1 MPEDVLG
8 RVTAIAAPGD
18 AITSPTVSYS
28 YKNTCTQG
36 ATNPCLE
43 LDTTTRQVSGGTQ
56 TVTTQQ
62 WFDGQGRVVETKAPG
77 PNLWSKVPKIPSTVI
92 TYTLYD
98 TMGRATTKSLPYAIS
113 SLAGTG
119 YIAPNLAQ
127 ARTVTN
133 YDGLGRPLGSVTYQ
147 DANTIK
153 LSTSIAYTVAQGLPS
168 FTQNT
173 TLPFERTTTLDA
185 YNHQAVSYTDAI
197 GRQRYNQVFKGN
209 GAPYTV
215 LRTIRYDRDVVGN
228 VYATLTYDAT
238 TTLQASQHA
247 TYDGVGRKI
256 GMDDSD
262 SGSGWVFSYDQNSNP
277 VSQTDPRSKSVY
289 INYDVLNRPLCKG
302 TTSAAVNPCTASA
315 TSTFFYDSYDKNSNP
330 GVTFP
335 TTCTA
340 PSGSYASD
348 PIGAMT
354 AETFSGVAGSGSR
367 CKGYDERG
375 RIDQSGLT
383 VNGDG
388 QTITQTM
395 NMSYNDAGQP
405 TSVVYPDGETVTAQY
420 DSNGYSRSA
429 FFGTPASTDPVNF
442 LVGQVSYTNSGQVA
456 GLAFGGSAAK
466 SSVPAPVFSTTM
478 GYDGIQRPVSS
489 SATNAG
495 GTFWNQN
502 RTYDNVGNVLGV
514 TTTLPTTTGGTQKD
528 VQSFC
533 YDSLNRLVWSG
544 NTGAPSGEDH
554 CGLAPAGTTLATY
567 QQAYTYDALDRLTS
581 GPSGTET
588 YGFAPVH
595 GALTLSTVPGQYASY
610 DAMGNMT
617 CRNVDTTTAH
627 ACDASQTGAQLTY
640 DNEGRLETWT
650 APSGTTASDQYLYDN
665 SGQRVFQHSSSTLA
679 GNTSKTDTITFDGA
693 TDVTTTNGV
702 TSTTKYYSVGGQ
714 RVAMK
719 KDGVLSYL
727 LPDML
732 GSTSIALKADGSVQ
746 AVQLFAPFGGTRYS
760 DGSMTTPYNYTGQRL
775 DTQTGLL
782 YYNSRYYDAVS
793 GRFTV
798 ADNVET
804 NDSGQDAYAYVHGS
818 PETFTDPSGHWRAKN
833 DSCFDCEGGWPE
845 PKPQTNLSSSIPVY
859 AVIAAAALV
868 ILAWNIFN
876 WFAPFVFPTGSDS
889 NTPNSRS
896 NHLKTIDTPITGN
909 APSNVIGVANDVANA
924 HNAFLDRPQTKERIA
939 KDDAANPAKLTKIPT
954 MGKGIIIGSNGQIWP
969 SGGIQGTDRN
979 GHSEQQLVDWASGQ
993 LDNIVKKAKKD
1004 NSALLPSYTVNIVSD
1019 QAPCPDCQDFIPIWS
1034 EKLSEKV
1041 DGAKVTTIFWYL
1053 NPAGK
1058 LQQYQP

>member
-1 MPEDVLG
+1 M
-8 RVTAIAAPGD
+8 
-18 AITSPTVSYS
+18 SYS

-77 PNLWSKVPKIPSTVI
+77 PNLWSKVPKIPSTLI

-113 SLAGTG
+113 ALAGTG

-133 YDGLGRPLGSVTYQ
+133 YDGLGRALGSATYQ
-147 DANTIK
+147 DASTIV
-153 LSTSIAYTVAQGLPS
+153 LSSSVAYTVAQGLPS
-168 FTQNT
+168 FNQST

-228 VYATLTYDAT
+228 LYATLTYDAST
-238 TTLQASQHA
+238 AQLASQQA

-256 GMDDSD
+256 GMNDSD
-262 SGSGWVFSYDQNSNP
+262 SGSNWVFSYDQNSNP
-277 VSQTDPRSKSVY
+277 ISQTDPRSKSVY

-315 TSTFFYDSYDKNSNP
+315 TSTFFYDSYDKTSNP

-335 TTCTA
+335 SACTA

-354 AETFSGVAGSGSR
+354 AETFSGVAGAGSR

-442 LVGQVSYTNSGQVA
+442 LVGQVSYTNTGQVA

-514 TTTLPTTTGGTQKD
+514 STTLPTTTGGTQKD

-544 NTGAPSGEDH
+544 NTGAPSGGDH

-567 QQAYTYDALDRLTS
+567 QQSYSYDALDRLTS

-627 ACDASQTGAQLTY
+627 ACDGSQTGAQLTY

-679 GNTSKTDTITFDGA
+679 GNTTKMDTITFDGT

-775 DTQTGLL
+775 DTTSGLL
-782 YYNSRYYDAVS
+782 YYGARYYDATS
-793 GRFTV
+793 GRFVST
-798 ADNVET
+798 DTVET
-804 NDSGQDAYAYVHGS
+804 N
-818 PETFTDPSGHWRAKN
+818 
-833 DSCFDCEGGWPE
+833 
-845 PKPQTNLSSSIPVY
+845 
-859 AVIAAAALV
+859 
-868 ILAWNIFN
+868 
-876 WFAPFVFPTGSDS
+876 
-889 NTPNSRS
+889 
-896 NHLKTIDTPITGN
+896 
-909 APSNVIGVANDVANA
+909 
-924 HNAFLDRPQTKERIA
+924 
-939 KDDAANPAKLTKIPT
+939 
-954 MGKGIIIGSNGQIWP
+954 SNGQDTYAYTQGNPETATDPTGHRIDWGGGEQTTIDWSKGTTSTFETQSAVDP
-969 SGGIQGTDRN
+969 SVTQWWGTSLYYPTYGPITSTYAGSTDVYHFGRSVYDPGSASAIDRIKKVTSSALGIDKMQKGDIVGGILHGANNLLMVGMILGGGEEIVGGEMAMEGGEALVGEGGKTLLSDAEDVVVNRN
-979 GHSEQQLVDWASGQ
+979 GDPYPNMIDPRTNERVPFPDGDLKRIPREDKVPWNLNLRGKYIKEWYDSGYEDLPGPWGDYDIHHILPREFGGTNDFDNLVPLERDLHQ
-993 LDNIVKKAKKD
+993 KIVTPWWNAY
-1004 NSALLPSYTVNIVSD
+1004 P
-1019 QAPCPDCQDFIPIWS
+1019 
-1034 EKLSEKV
+1034 
-1041 DGAKVTTIFWYL
+1041 
-1053 NPAGK
+1053 
-1058 LQQYQP
+1058 

>member
-1 MPEDVLG
+1 ME
-8 RVTAIAAPGD
+8 
-18 AITSPTVSYS
+18 
-28 YKNTCTQG
+28 
-36 ATNPCLE
+36 
-43 LDTTTRQVSGGTQ
+43 
-56 TVTTQQ
+56 
-62 WFDGQGRVVETKAPG
+62 
-77 PNLWSKVPKIPSTVI
+77 
-92 TYTLYD
+92 
-98 TMGRATTKSLPYAIS
+98 SLPYAIS

-119 YIAPNLAQ
+119 YIAPDQAQ

-153 LSTSIAYTVAQGLPS
+153 LSTSVSYTVAQGLPS

-228 VYATLTYDAT
+228 LLATKTYDQTAAV
-238 TTLQASQHA
+238 QASQSA
-247 TYDGVGRKI
+247 TYDGVGRKV
-256 GMDDSD
+256 GMTDSD
-262 SGSGWVFSYDQNSNP
+262 SGSGWVFSYDANSNP
-277 VSQTDPRSKSVY
+277 ISQTDPRSKSVY
-289 INYDVLNRPLCKG
+289 ISYDVLNRPLCKG
-302 TTSAAVNPCTASA
+302 TTSAAVNPCTNSA
-315 TSTFFYDSYDKNSNP
+315 TSTFFYDSYTNNSNP
-330 GVTFP
+330 GVAFP
-335 TTCTA
+335 TACTA

-348 PIGAMT
+348 PIGALT
-354 AETFSGVAGSGSR
+354 AETFSGVAGAGSR

-429 FFGTPASTDPVNF
+429 YFGTPASVDPVSF
-442 LVGQVSYTNSGQVA
+442 LVGQVSYTNAGQVA

-466 SSVPAPVFSTTM
+466 SSVPTAVFSTTM

-489 SATNAG
+489 SAPKAG
-495 GTFWNQN
+495 STFWNQN

-627 ACDASQTGAQLTY
+627 ACDSSQTGAQLTY

-693 TDVTTTNGV
+693 TDVTTTNGA
-702 TSTTKYYSVGGQ
+702 TSTTKYYSAGGQ

-732 GSTSIALKADGSVQ
+732 GSTSIALKADASVQ

-760 DGSMTTPYNYTGQRL
+760 DGSMTTPYNYTGQRF
-775 DTQTGLL
+775 DMTSGLL
-782 YYNSRYYDAVS
+782 YYNARYYDATS
-793 GRFTV
+793 GRFTS
-798 ADNVET
+798 ADTLET
-804 NDSGQDAYAYVHGS
+804 NGAGLDPYAYVKGNPQTYTDPTGHRPCSNTDDTCGGMGGPEPTPTQGVNPVDDACHNMAACGGGSTGGSCTSFGCYDGGGGLTSGPHGEGGGPTTGGGGPTTGGGS
-818 PETFTDPSGHWRAKN
+818 PKGSD
-833 DSCFDCEGGWPE
+833 
-845 PKPQTNLSSSIPVY
+845 KPQCDAKCKAHDIALMTDVHKQWRIFNGIISDSIGLLTNVLTLIADYYTANWAGVAIDAISISGLILSLIINITKATGNSPPAFLSVLAGVVNMIAGIANAAKGVLGIFQGLSALAKP
-859 AVIAAAALV
+859 AIQKLGTIAAEDLSTYMLKNSAKIFSGYSSVFGAGKSGSAA
-868 ILAWNIFN
+868 F
-876 WFAPFVFPTGSDS
+876 
-889 NTPNSRS
+889 
-896 NHLKTIDTPITGN
+896 GN
-909 APSNVIGVANDVANA
+909 
-924 HNAFLDRPQTKERIA
+924 FLDA
-939 KDDAANPAKLTKIPT
+939 SDASYNNY
-954 MGKGIIIGSNGQIWP
+954 SNEDVHNSCLGM
-969 SGGIQGTDRN
+969 
-979 GHSEQQLVDWASGQ
+979 HLAS
-993 LDNIVKKAKKD
+993 
-1004 NSALLPSYTVNIVSD
+1004 
-1019 QAPCPDCQDFIPIWS
+1019 C
-1034 EKLSEKV
+1034 
-1041 DGAKVTTIFWYL
+1041 
-1053 NPAGK
+1053 
-1058 LQQYQP
+1058 